1 MSYSESKD
9 KFITTFE
16 QERRLKY
23 DGKNTKI
30 DLMNEKAVKLD
41 LKKRI
46 MEIESIIRRKID
58 PQLKAIKQE
67 AT

>member
-30 DLMNEKAVKLD
+30 DLMN
-41 LKKRI
+41 
-46 MEIESIIRRKID
+46 
-58 PQLKAIKQE
+58 
-67 AT
+67 